1 MATVSAAA
9 ASIPTG
15 LVVPGFLY
23 YFAAIYFVTFVAL
36 WVTHRYLLWKKS
48 DLKHITPIEGSA
60 WWLKPLSSHE
70 EELATDAA
78 GLTSAEALRRL
89 GDFGPNLFRAR
100 QQQSLILQFLS
111 RFKNPLVVLLLV
123 ASAISALT
131 GEVTNFLIILAMVL
145 FSVTLDFVQEHN
157 AGKAAESLRQ
167 SVSVR
172 ATVIRDGKPLQAPV
186 ADVVPGDLAVLSAG
200 DMIPADGLVLE
211 ARDLFIKQALLTGEA
226 YPVEKRPGALPDD
239 ATDLQDAANAV
250 FMGTSVISGSAR
262 MRVVKTGASTEI
274 GAIAD
279 SISRQPPPTAFEIG
293 THRFGMLIMRLT
305 VLLVLFVL
313 LVNALLHKPWLESF
327 LFAVALAVGLTPEL
341 LPMVVS
347 VTLSRGALHMAKK
360 RVIVKR
366 LASIQNLGSMD
377 VLCTDK
383 TGTLTEAKI
392 KLEQHVDAERRP
404 SDRVLELAYL
414 NSFFE
419 TGLKSPLDD
428 AILDH
433 QNIDVSAWKKI
444 DEVPFDFERRRVSVL
459 VERGDKRLLV
469 VKGASEEIIA
479 LCSRYEEGGNKVRP
493 TLDPAALGRIHAQR
507 IALEKE
513 GFRVLGIAWRDV
525 PRDHPHA
532 VIGDEAELVFAGFAG
547 FLDPPKESAGTALAA
562 LTQSGV
568 TVKIVTGDSELVTQH
583 VCATLNIPVTGVLTG
598 KDIAEMDDSALRVRV
613 EQANLFC
620 RVNPSQKDRVI
631 LALKARGH
639 VVGYLGDGIND
650 APSLHSAD
658 VGLSVD
664 SAVDVAKEAADM
676 ILLDQDLHVL
686 YDGVLEGRR
695 TFANIM
701 KYIMMGTS
709 SNFGNMFSMAGAALF
724 LPFLPMLPTQIL
736 LNNILY
742 DISEVP
748 IPLDEVD
755 PEDVRRPQV
764 LDMSFIRNFML
775 VIGPIS
781 SAFDFLTFYVML
793 VVLKADE
800 ALFQTGWFVESLST
814 QVLVIFII
822 RTRGNPFKS
831 RAHPALVATSL
842 TIAAMGAVL
851 PFTPLGPY
859 FGFVPLP
866 GRFYAILVAMVI
878 TYLAIVEIAKN
889 GFYRWFGGSGGL
901 RRAEPL
907 RQ

>member
-1 MATVSAAA
+1 MRPPSN
-9 ASIPTG
+9 
-15 LVVPGFLY
+15 
-23 YFAAIYFVTFVAL
+23 
-36 WVTHRYLLWKKS
+36 
-48 DLKHITPIEGSA
+48 
-60 WWLKPLSSHE
+60 HE
-70 EELATDAA
+70 AELAIDAA
-78 GLTSAEALRRL
+78 GLTSAEAHSRL
-89 GDFGPNLFRAR
+89 AKFGPNQFHDR
-100 QQQSLILQFLS
+100 QQQPLLLQFLS
-111 RFKNPLVVLLLV
+111 RFKNPLVILLLV

-131 GEVTNFLIILAMVL
+131 GEITNFLIISTMVL
-145 FSVTLDFVQEHN
+145 LSVTLDFVQEYR
-157 AGKAAESLRQ
+157 AGKAAESLSQ
-167 SVSVR
+167 SVSLR
-172 ATVIRDGKPLQAPV
+172 ATVIRDGKPLETQV
-186 ADVVPGDLAVLSAG
+186 TDVVPGDIAVLSAG

-211 ARDLFIKQALLTGEA
+211 ARDLFVKQALLTGEP
-226 YPVEKRPGALPDD
+226 YPVEKRPGALSAN

-250 FMGTSVISGSAR
+250 FMGTSVISGCAK
-262 MRVVKTGASTEI
+262 MRVVKTGAGTAI

-279 SISRQPPPTAFEIG
+279 SISRRPPPTAFEIG
-293 THRFGMLIMRLT
+293 THRFGLLIMRLT
-305 VLLVLFVL
+305 ILLVLFVL

-347 VTLSRGALHMAKK
+347 VTLSRGALHMARK

-392 KLEQHVDAERRP
+392 KLEQHVDAEGKP
-404 SDRVLELAYL
+404 SDRVLELVYL

-428 AILDH
+428 AILAH

-459 VERGDKRLLV
+459 IEKGDDRLLV
-469 VKGASEEIIA
+469 VKGASEEIVA
-479 LCSRYEEGGNKVRP
+479 LCNRYEEQGNKSQP
-493 TLDPAALGRIHAQR
+493 PLDAGARERIQGQR
-507 IALEKE
+507 IALERE
-513 GFRVLGIAWRDV
+513 GFRLLGIAWRRV
-525 PRDHPHA
+525 PKDHPHA
-532 VIGDEAELVFAGFAG
+532 VVGDEAELVFAGFAG
-547 FLDPPKESAGTALAA
+547 FLDPPKESAGAALAA
-562 LTQSGV
+562 LAESGV
-568 TVKIVTGDSELVTQH
+568 AVKIVTGDSELVTQH
-583 VCATLNIPVTGVLTG
+583 VCAILNIPVSGVLTG
-598 KDIAEMDDSALRVRV
+598 KEIGEMDDSALRVRV

-676 ILLDQDLHVL
+676 ILMDQDLHVL
-686 YDGVLEGRR
+686 HDGVLEGRR

-755 PEDVRRPQV
+755 PEDVRIPQV

-781 SAFDFLTFYVML
+781 SVFDFLTFYVML

-831 RAHPALVATSL
+831 RAHPVLVATSL
-842 TIAAMGAVL
+842 AIATIGAVM

-866 GRFYAILVAMVI
+866 SRFYFILAAMVI
-878 TYLAIVEIAKN
+878 AYLLIVEIAKK
-889 GFYRWFGGSGGL
+889 GFYRWVGGSS
-901 RRAEPL
+901 ASKAH
-907 RQ
+907 